1 VALRG
6 QLAADPVK
14 FTPGAP
20 GPGAQLPR
28 ATPRALGRGPAARP
42 AARPAR
48 GPAHVCELALLPDA
62 RLGSG
67 GVRPDLPHSW

>member
-14 FTPGAP
+14 FTPSAP
-20 GPGAQLPR
+20 GPGAQLT
-28 ATPRALGRGPAARP
+28 ATPRALGRGPAAGP

-67 GVRPDLPHSW
+67 GVRPDPPFLV